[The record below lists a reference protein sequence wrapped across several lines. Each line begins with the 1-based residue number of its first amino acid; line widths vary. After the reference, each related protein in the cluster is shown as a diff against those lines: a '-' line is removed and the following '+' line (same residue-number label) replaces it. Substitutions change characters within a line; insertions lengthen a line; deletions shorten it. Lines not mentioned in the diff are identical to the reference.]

1 MNAATHRQRLPIRK
15 HRQPLSPRL
24 RLSHLSHLSRLS
36 LLLHRLSLLRLRSQ
50 RNRLSLRMRR
60 TRRRRSGHRIRASA
74 IVTPPRMRNAPS
86 MTKATTPRKAMRGE
100 TFRDVNVALST
111 SYRMAEYPAIDA
123 GATRRAL
130 VTIAAV
136 RPARSRI
143 QADWVRELIGH
154 PSRVV
159 DLSGLTRL
167 EARAQCALVRK
178 AVTCRL
184 SHAEAYAIIARYSLT
199 PSEKQMGVSG
209 LVAHV
214 SAISRASHHADI
226 FADPLANPVWDL
238 LWRRYLP
245 PRYGDGLALR
255 EIARRTHTSKS
266 TLSRR
271 AAELDVMLDEL
282 EWRALGTLEQ
292 SFVSEGLCEAL
303 SACMMQDQ
311 DQD

>member
-1 MNAATHRQRLPIRK
+1 MH
-15 HRQPLSPRL
+15 
-24 RLSHLSHLSRLS
+24 
-36 LLLHRLSLLRLRSQ
+36 
-50 RNRLSLRMRR
+50 
-60 TRRRRSGHRIRASA
+60 
-74 IVTPPRMRNAPS
+74 
-86 MTKATTPRKAMRGE
+86 GE
-100 TFRDVNVALST
+100 IFRDVTVALST
-111 SYRMAEYPAIDA
+111 SFRLAEVPAVDA

-143 QADWVRELIGH
+143 QADWVRALIGQ

-178 AVTCRL
+178 AVLCRL
-184 SHAEAYAIIARYSLT
+184 SDAEAYAVLARYSQT
-199 PSEKQMGVSG
+199 PREKQMGVSG

-214 SAISRASHHADI
+214 SATCPASHHFVDI
-226 FADPLANPVWDL
+226 LADPLADPVWDL

-266 TLSRR
+266 ALSRR
-271 AAELDVMLDEL
+271 AVDLDVMLDEL
-282 EWRALGTLEQ
+282 ERKALCTLEQ
-292 SFVSEGLCEAL
+292 SFISNGLCETLVAQPGFL
-303 SACMMQDQ
+303 RSFDSS
-311 DQD
+311 